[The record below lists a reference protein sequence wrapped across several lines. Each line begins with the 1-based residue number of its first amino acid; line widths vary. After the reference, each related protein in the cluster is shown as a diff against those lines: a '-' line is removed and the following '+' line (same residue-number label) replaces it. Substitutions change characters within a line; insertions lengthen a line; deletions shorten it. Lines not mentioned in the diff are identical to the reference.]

1 MENIDYRHQ
10 RVILSFSK
18 HPAGMKEQEKH
29 MSDQALLQQ
38 YRRTGQN
45 RWLGLLFE
53 RYTLLVFGV
62 CMKYMK
68 HEEDARDCTQQ
79 TFEKAIQELEKYEI
93 TFLKSW
99 LYRVA
104 TNICLMKLRSKGI
117 DTANLTDQLSE
128 TTGDEAM
135 ADMAIEK
142 ETLLRNM
149 EQAIQLLNHEQ
160 RNCITLFYLN
170 GLSYQQISDS
180 TGYSVL
186 QVKSHIQNGKRNLK
200 LRMQQMKHHE

>member
-1 MENIDYRHQ
+1 
-10 RVILSFSK
+10 
-18 HPAGMKEQEKH
+18 MKEQEKH

-142 ETLLRNM
+142 ETLLRKM
-149 EQAIQLLNHEQ
+149 EQAMQLLNHEQ

-180 TGYSVL
+180 TGYSIL